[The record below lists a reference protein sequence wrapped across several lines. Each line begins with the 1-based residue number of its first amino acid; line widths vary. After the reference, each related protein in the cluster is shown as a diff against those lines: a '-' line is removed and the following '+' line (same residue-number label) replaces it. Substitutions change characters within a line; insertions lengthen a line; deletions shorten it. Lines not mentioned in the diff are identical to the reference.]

1 MKSENNIDFN
11 NISLILN
18 TLKNTQK
25 EDKKEDS
32 LLMNNYKN
40 TNYIKELL
48 PLIVEDNEN
57 IYKIINY
64 LEVNQLIN
72 SYKKTYESI
81 DEDKIL
87 DLKKEAILYIKSN
100 LNEKNKYMA
109 DLVVKVIEIKDI
121 MSKNYKRSVDNGLQ

>member
-32 LLMNNYKN
+32 LLMKNYKN

-121 MSKNYKRSVDNGLQ
+121 MSKNYKRGVDGGLQ

>member
-1 MKSENNIDFN
+1 M
-11 NISLILN
+11 
-18 TLKNTQK
+18 
-25 EDKKEDS
+25 
-32 LLMNNYKN
+32 
-40 TNYIKELL
+40 
-48 PLIVEDNEN
+48 
-57 IYKIINY
+57 
-64 LEVNQLIN
+64 EVNQLIN

>member
-32 LLMNNYKN
+32 LLMKNYKN

-121 MSKNYKRSVDNGLQ
+121 MSKNYKRGVDDGLQ

>member
-25 EDKKEDS
+25 EDS
-32 LLMNNYKN
+32 LLMKNYKN

-81 DEDKIL
+81 DEYKIL

>member
-32 LLMNNYKN
+32 FLMKNYKN

-121 MSKNYKRSVDNGLQ
+121 MSKNYKRGVDDGLQ